1 MLLFYLAVPTFLGVC
16 WVYFCSFEGFNVL
29 IDISPPPDNDEP
41 PEEKPSRLETLTAR
55 IQEKEATLEQLK
67 NQKLAI
73 LNREK
78 SVLSRAAKKLNDRRK
93 VLIGAMLIGEFATNK
108 TLESEIMGRL
118 EKWLERDDE
127 RAAFDFEPLPEDV
140 KQRLKALKESKK

>member
-1 MLLFYLAVPTFLGVC
+1 M
-16 WVYFCSFEGFNVL
+16 L